1 MASNLPNSWALKNI
15 FIAGIV
21 YGLYLTL
28 SSWVLFYV
36 ATHTSFFKD
45 KIHMHDLRFAPR
57 SYLDE
62 FCLNTEIPRSTPVS
76 CARDV
81 RTRHCC
87 IPGMVLAL
95 SMQYQVVDAD
105 SLGWRS
111 MSRTQL
117 RRGQ

>member
-1 MASNLPNSWALKNI
+1 MLPRLGSSSAAALDSHSSEARQDKVTASNLPNSWNLKNI

-57 SYLDE
+57 SYLEE
-62 FCLNTEIPRSTPVS
+62 FCLTTEIPRKTPVS
-76 CARDV
+76 
-81 RTRHCC
+81 
-87 IPGMVLAL
+87 
-95 SMQYQVVDAD
+95 
-105 SLGWRS
+105 SL
-111 MSRTQL
+111 
-117 RRGQ
+117 RGGKTCFVPISA